1 MDFYDYIFQYDLEI
15 ENKIMKRLDKFL
27 KLVNIL
33 KNENPLNIS
42 NSGDFKYNHITNI
55 FEEIKTSNKFKN
67 KLFANKKKN
76 LLLRMNNKT
85 KVNSKYYIYAKNMNQ
100 NNCKMDIIEVKNN
113 LIKKD
118 DSLNSSSDNDNK
130 NNHNKKEKINNFC
143 EIFNQKKISQCNNDN
158 EESIENENIKMLKS
172 DTIKILCDM
181 IKQNVKNIYKKKLN
195 EIIIK
200 NQNNRNNKD
209 KDSIEISF
217 NKSKEIK
224 NNNYVKIDLSRKEEK
239 ERKLHSNHSS
249 EKNNFMKYLL
259 NNKKNNQI
267 NKDLRNSATNNNG
280 NNLKI
285 KVCSDIIL
293 NLNNLNN
300 GNTLNNLLI
309 VNKKVKSVK
318 NDNYNHNMK
327 IKKRNQEN
335 EEQKEIMDY
344 THKNSFFSI
353 NNNNNNNLNISKN
366 TEKEEDNEA
375 KLYDQTLKK
384 LNVRNMQRIHIKNVK
399 LKENQTGY
407 NLTNFRKKQVSNLE
421 NININNNNN
430 NNKNL
435 SKKNKQK
442 NMNFASPS
450 DFIIDGKTINKLKFK
465 LGKNYISPNRKITDK
480 SSRRN
485 KNLENS
491 KEKDNSTISL
501 FDNKTRDNLTN
512 EVKFNSVRKKKLSD
526 KISCNE
532 GSAISREKKINENI
546 KEKNFPIRNYKT
558 NFNLNNINLNN
569 INNGNEINI
578 NYNVDNNNNDKINFP
593 RKELEEENYFIINR
607 NIKVKKSLSKEAAS
621 QPQLPWGFSNSNT
634 NTIMNKSNNKG
645 NIGNIY
651 LNHMLQA
658 EKKNNANYI
667 NNINNNNFENN
678 LKNEINI
685 NKNNN
690 IYKDIIIKNKKGL
703 NYQYF
708 YEQKQEKSAK
718 NRKLRNNF
726 RKNDGYHDTIDNK
739 GGEKSNYKGAKIKG
753 KKRILSTRVHIHGI
767 KSSKNF
773 NDI

>member
-1 MDFYDYIFQYDLEI
+1 MDFYDSIFQYDLEI
-15 ENKIMKRLDKFL
+15 ENKITKRLDKFL
-27 KLVNIL
+27 KLINTL

-42 NSGDFKYNHITNI
+42 HTGDFKYNHITNI
-55 FEEIKTSNKFKN
+55 FEEIKSSTKFKN

-100 NNCKMDIIEVKNN
+100 NNCKMDIIEVKHN
-113 LIKKD
+113 LLKKD
-118 DSLNSSSDNDNK
+118 DSLSSSSDNDQ
-130 NNHNKKEKINNFC
+130 KEKICNFC
-143 EIFNQKKISQCNNDN
+143 ETFNQKNILICNTEQ
-158 EESIENENIKMLKS
+158 EEQIEKEDLKVLKS
-172 DTIKILCDM
+172 DTIKIICDM
-181 IKQNVKNIYKKKLN
+181 IKQDVKNIYKKKLN

-200 NQNNRNNKD
+200 NQNMNNKD

-224 NNNYVKIDLSRKEEK
+224 NNNYVKIDLAKKEEK

-259 NNKKNNQI
+259 NNKKNQV

-285 KVCSDIIL
+285 KVCNDIIL

-327 IKKRNQEN
+327 IKKRNQE
-335 EEQKEIMDY
+335 EKKDIMDY

-366 TEKEEDNEA
+366 TERGEDNGG
-375 KLYDQTLKK
+375 KVYDQTLKK
-384 LNVRNMQRIHIKNVK
+384 LPVRNMQRIHIKNVK

-407 NLTNFRKKQVSNLE
+407 NLTNFRKKQISNLE
-421 NININNNNN
+421 NININNN
-430 NNKNL
+430 KNFP
-435 SKKNKQK
+435 KKNKQK

-450 DFIIDGKTINKLKFK
+450 DFIIDGQTINKLKFK
-465 LGKNYISPNRKITDK
+465 LGKNYISPNRKITEK
-480 SSRRN
+480 SMRRN

-491 KEKDNSTISL
+491 KEKDNSSISL
-501 FDNKTRDNLTN
+501 FDNKTKDNLTN
-512 EVKFNSVRKKKLSD
+512 EIKFNSVRKKKISD
-526 KISCNE
+526 KMNVNE
-532 GSAISREKKINENI
+532 RSQFSREQDIIENI
-546 KEKNFPIRNYKT
+546 NDNNFLIRNYKT
-558 NFNLNNINLNN
+558 NFNLNNININN
-569 INNGNEINI
+569 INNGNEISIKHNI
-578 NYNVDNNNNDKINFP
+578 DNNKINFP
-593 RKELEEENYFIINR
+593 RKESEIDNYFIINR
-607 NIKVKKSLSKEAAS
+607 NIKVKNSLSKEAGS

-651 LNHMLQA
+651 LNHIVQA
-658 EKKNNANYI
+658 EKKNNSNY
-667 NNINNNNFENN
+667 NFEKN
-678 LKNEINI
+678 LKNEISL
-685 NKNNN
+685 NKNN

-726 RKNDGYHDTIDNK
+726 RKNDGYHDTIDKK

>member
-1 MDFYDYIFQYDLEI
+1 MDFYDSIFQYDLEI
-15 ENKIMKRLDKFL
+15 ENKITKRLDKFL
-27 KLVNIL
+27 KLVNTL

-100 NNCKMDIIEVKNN
+100 NNCKMDIIEVKHN
-113 LIKKD
+113 LLKKD
-118 DSLNSSSDNDNK
+118 DSLSSSSDNDQ
-130 NNHNKKEKINNFC
+130 KEKICNFC
-143 EIFNQKKISQCNNDN
+143 ETFNQKNILICNTEQEEQIEKENLKI
-158 EESIENENIKMLKS
+158 LKS
-172 DTIKILCDM
+172 DTIKIICDM
-181 IKQNVKNIYKKKLN
+181 IKQDVKNIYKKKLN

-200 NQNNRNNKD
+200 NQNMNNKD

-224 NNNYVKIDLSRKEEK
+224 NNNYVKIDLAKKEEK

-259 NNKKNNQI
+259 NNKKNQV

-285 KVCSDIIL
+285 KVCNDIIL

-327 IKKRNQEN
+327 IKKRNQE
-335 EEQKEIMDY
+335 EKKDIMDY

-353 NNNNNNNLNISKN
+353 NNNNNNLNISKN
-366 TEKEEDNEA
+366 TERGEDNGG
-375 KLYDQTLKK
+375 KVYDQTLKK
-384 LNVRNMQRIHIKNVK
+384 LPVRNMQRIHIKNVK

-407 NLTNFRKKQVSNLE
+407 NLTNFRKKQISNLE
-421 NININNNNN
+421 NININNN
-430 NNKNL
+430 KNFP
-435 SKKNKQK
+435 KKNKQK

-450 DFIIDGKTINKLKFK
+450 DFIIDGQTINKLKFK
-465 LGKNYISPNRKITDK
+465 LGKNYISPNRKITEK
-480 SSRRN
+480 SMRRN

-491 KEKDNSTISL
+491 KEKDNSSISL
-501 FDNKTRDNLTN
+501 FDNKTKDNLTN
-512 EVKFNSVRKKKLSD
+512 EIKFNSVRKKKISD
-526 KISCNE
+526 KMNVNE
-532 GSAISREKKINENI
+532 RSQFSREQDIIENI
-546 KEKNFPIRNYKT
+546 NDNNFLIRNYKT
-558 NFNLNNINLNN
+558 NFNLNNININN
-569 INNGNEINI
+569 INNGNEISIKHNI
-578 NYNVDNNNNDKINFP
+578 DNNKINFP
-593 RKELEEENYFIINR
+593 RKESEIDNYFIINR
-607 NIKVKKSLSKEAAS
+607 NIKVKNSLSKEAGS

-651 LNHMLQA
+651 LNHIVQA
-658 EKKNNANYI
+658 EKKNNSNY
-667 NNINNNNFENN
+667 NFEKN
-678 LKNEINI
+678 LKNEISL
-685 NKNNN
+685 NKNN

>member
-1 MDFYDYIFQYDLEI
+1 MDFYDSIFQYDLEI
-15 ENKIMKRLDKFL
+15 ENKITKRLDKFL
-27 KLVNIL
+27 KLINTL

-42 NSGDFKYNHITNI
+42 HTGDFKYNHITNI
-55 FEEIKTSNKFKN
+55 FEEIKSSTKFKN
-67 KLFANKKKN
+67 KIFANKKKN

-100 NNCKMDIIEVKNN
+100 NNCKMDIIEVKHN
-113 LIKKD
+113 LLKKD
-118 DSLNSSSDNDNK
+118 DSLSSSSDNDQ
-130 NNHNKKEKINNFC
+130 KEKICNFC
-143 EIFNQKKISQCNNDN
+143 ETFNQKNILICNTEQEEQIEKENLKI
-158 EESIENENIKMLKS
+158 LKS
-172 DTIKILCDM
+172 DTIKIICDM
-181 IKQNVKNIYKKKLN
+181 IKQDVKNIYKKKLN

-200 NQNNRNNKD
+200 NQNMNNKD

-224 NNNYVKIDLSRKEEK
+224 NNNYVKIDLAKKEEK

-259 NNKKNNQI
+259 NNKKNQV

-285 KVCSDIIL
+285 KVCNDIIL

-327 IKKRNQEN
+327 IKKRNQE
-335 EEQKEIMDY
+335 EKKDIMDY

-366 TEKEEDNEA
+366 TERGEDNGG
-375 KLYDQTLKK
+375 KVYDQTLKK
-384 LNVRNMQRIHIKNVK
+384 LPVRNMQRIHIKNVK

-407 NLTNFRKKQVSNLE
+407 NLTNFRKKQISNLE
-421 NININNNNN
+421 NININNN
-430 NNKNL
+430 KNFP
-435 SKKNKQK
+435 KKNKQK

-450 DFIIDGKTINKLKFK
+450 DFIIDGQTINKLKFK
-465 LGKNYISPNRKITDK
+465 LGKNYISPNRKITEK
-480 SSRRN
+480 SMRRN

-491 KEKDNSTISL
+491 KEKDNSSISL
-501 FDNKTRDNLTN
+501 FDNKTKDNLTN
-512 EVKFNSVRKKKLSD
+512 EIKFNSVRKKKISD
-526 KISCNE
+526 KMNVNE
-532 GSAISREKKINENI
+532 RSQFSREQDIIENI
-546 KEKNFPIRNYKT
+546 NDNNFLIRNYKT
-558 NFNLNNINLNN
+558 NFNLNNININN
-569 INNGNEINI
+569 INNGNEISIKHNI
-578 NYNVDNNNNDKINFP
+578 DNNKINFP
-593 RKELEEENYFIINR
+593 RKESEIDNYFIINR
-607 NIKVKKSLSKEAAS
+607 NIKVKNSLSKEAGS

-651 LNHMLQA
+651 LNHIVQA
-658 EKKNNANYI
+658 EKKNNSNY
-667 NNINNNNFENN
+667 NFEKN
-678 LKNEINI
+678 LKNEISL
-685 NKNNN
+685 NKNN

>member
-1 MDFYDYIFQYDLEI
+1 MDFYDSIFQYDLEI
-15 ENKIMKRLDKFL
+15 ENKITKRLDKFL
-27 KLVNIL
+27 KLINTL

-42 NSGDFKYNHITNI
+42 HTGDFKYNHITNI
-55 FEEIKTSNKFKN
+55 FEEIKSSTKFKN

-100 NNCKMDIIEVKNN
+100 NNCKMDIIEVKHN
-113 LIKKD
+113 LLKKD
-118 DSLNSSSDNDNK
+118 DSLSSSSDNDQ
-130 NNHNKKEKINNFC
+130 KEKICNFC
-143 EIFNQKKISQCNNDN
+143 ETFNQKNILICNTEQEEQIEKENLKI
-158 EESIENENIKMLKS
+158 LKS
-172 DTIKILCDM
+172 DTIKIICDM
-181 IKQNVKNIYKKKLN
+181 IKQDVKNIYKKKLN

-200 NQNNRNNKD
+200 NQNMNNKD

-224 NNNYVKIDLSRKEEK
+224 NNNYVKIDLAKKEEK

-259 NNKKNNQI
+259 NNKKNQV

-285 KVCSDIIL
+285 KVCNDIIL

-327 IKKRNQEN
+327 IKKRNQE
-335 EEQKEIMDY
+335 EKKDIMDY

-366 TEKEEDNEA
+366 TERGEDNGG
-375 KLYDQTLKK
+375 KVYDQTLKK
-384 LNVRNMQRIHIKNVK
+384 LPVRNMQRIHIKNVK

-407 NLTNFRKKQVSNLE
+407 NLTNFRKKQISNLE
-421 NININNNNN
+421 NININNN
-430 NNKNL
+430 KNFP
-435 SKKNKQK
+435 KKNKQK

-450 DFIIDGKTINKLKFK
+450 DFIIDGQTINKLKFK
-465 LGKNYISPNRKITDK
+465 LGKNYISPNRKITEK
-480 SSRRN
+480 SMRRN

-491 KEKDNSTISL
+491 KEKDNSSISL
-501 FDNKTRDNLTN
+501 FDNKTKDNITN
-512 EVKFNSVRKKKLSD
+512 EIKFNSVRKKKISD
-526 KISCNE
+526 KMNVNE
-532 GSAISREKKINENI
+532 RSQFSREQDIIENI
-546 KEKNFPIRNYKT
+546 NDNNFLIRNYKT
-558 NFNLNNINLNN
+558 NFNLNNININN
-569 INNGNEINI
+569 INNGNEISIKHNI
-578 NYNVDNNNNDKINFP
+578 DNNKINFP
-593 RKELEEENYFIINR
+593 RKESEIDNYFIINR
-607 NIKVKKSLSKEAAS
+607 NIKVKNSLSKEAGS

-651 LNHMLQA
+651 LNHIVQA
-658 EKKNNANYI
+658 EKKNNSNY
-667 NNINNNNFENN
+667 NFEKN
-678 LKNEINI
+678 LKNEISL
-685 NKNNN
+685 NKNN

>member
-1 MDFYDYIFQYDLEI
+1 MDFYDSIFQYDLEI
-15 ENKIMKRLDKFL
+15 ENKITKRLDKFL
-27 KLVNIL
+27 KLINTL

-42 NSGDFKYNHITNI
+42 HTGDFKYNHITNI
-55 FEEIKTSNKFKN
+55 FEEIKSSTKFKN

-100 NNCKMDIIEVKNN
+100 NNCKMDIIEVKHN
-113 LIKKD
+113 LLKKD
-118 DSLNSSSDNDNK
+118 DSLSSSSDNDQ
-130 NNHNKKEKINNFC
+130 KEKICNFC
-143 EIFNQKKISQCNNDN
+143 ETFNQKNILICNTEQEEQIEKENLKI
-158 EESIENENIKMLKS
+158 LKS
-172 DTIKILCDM
+172 DTIKIICDM
-181 IKQNVKNIYKKKLN
+181 IKQDVKNIYKKKLN

-200 NQNNRNNKD
+200 NQNMNNKD

-224 NNNYVKIDLSRKEEK
+224 NNNYVKIDLAKKEEK

-259 NNKKNNQI
+259 NNKKNQV

-285 KVCSDIIL
+285 KVCNDIIL

-327 IKKRNQEN
+327 IKKRNQE
-335 EEQKEIMDY
+335 EKKDIMDY

-366 TEKEEDNEA
+366 TERGEDNGG
-375 KLYDQTLKK
+375 KVYDQTLKK
-384 LNVRNMQRIHIKNVK
+384 LPVRNMQRIHIKNVK

-407 NLTNFRKKQVSNLE
+407 NLTNFRKKQISNLE
-421 NININNNNN
+421 NINVN
-430 NNKNL
+430 NNKNFA
-435 SKKNKQK
+435 KKNKQK

-450 DFIIDGKTINKLKFK
+450 DFIIDGQTINKLKFK
-465 LGKNYISPNRKITDK
+465 LGKNYISPNRKITEK
-480 SSRRN
+480 SMRRN

-491 KEKDNSTISL
+491 KEKDNSSISL
-501 FDNKTRDNLTN
+501 FDNKTKDNLTN
-512 EVKFNSVRKKKLSD
+512 EIKFNSVRKKKISD
-526 KISCNE
+526 KMNVNE
-532 GSAISREKKINENI
+532 RSQFSREQDIIENI
-546 KEKNFPIRNYKT
+546 NDNNFLIRNYKT
-558 NFNLNNINLNN
+558 NFNLNNININN
-569 INNGNEINI
+569 INNGNEISIKHNI
-578 NYNVDNNNNDKINFP
+578 DNNKINFP
-593 RKELEEENYFIINR
+593 RKESEIDNYFIINR
-607 NIKVKKSLSKEAAS
+607 NIKVKNSLSKEAGS

-651 LNHMLQA
+651 LNHIVQA
-658 EKKNNANYI
+658 EKKNNSNY
-667 NNINNNNFENN
+667 NFEKN
-678 LKNEINI
+678 LKNEISL
-685 NKNNN
+685 NKNN

>member
-1 MDFYDYIFQYDLEI
+1 MDFYDSIFQYDLEI
-15 ENKIMKRLDKFL
+15 ENKITKRLDKFL
-27 KLVNIL
+27 KLINTL

-42 NSGDFKYNHITNI
+42 HTGDFKYNHITNI
-55 FEEIKTSNKFKN
+55 FEEIKSSTKFKN

-100 NNCKMDIIEVKNN
+100 NNCKMDIIEVKHN
-113 LIKKD
+113 LLKKD
-118 DSLNSSSDNDNK
+118 DSLSSSSDNDQ
-130 NNHNKKEKINNFC
+130 KEKICNFC
-143 EIFNQKKISQCNNDN
+143 ETFNQKNILICNTEQEEQIEKENLKI
-158 EESIENENIKMLKS
+158 LKS
-172 DTIKILCDM
+172 DTIKIICDM
-181 IKQNVKNIYKKKLN
+181 IKQDVKNIYKKKLN

-200 NQNNRNNKD
+200 NQNMNNKD

-224 NNNYVKIDLSRKEEK
+224 NNNYVKIDLAKKEEK

-259 NNKKNNQI
+259 NNKKNQV

-285 KVCSDIIL
+285 KVCNDIIL

-327 IKKRNQEN
+327 IKKRNQE
-335 EEQKEIMDY
+335 EKKDIMDY

-366 TEKEEDNEA
+366 TERGED
-375 KLYDQTLKK
+375 KGGKVYDQTLKK
-384 LNVRNMQRIHIKNVK
+384 LPVRNMQRIHIKNVK

-407 NLTNFRKKQVSNLE
+407 NLTNFRKKQISNLE
-421 NININNNNN
+421 NINVN
-430 NNKNL
+430 NNKNFA
-435 SKKNKQK
+435 KKNKQK

-450 DFIIDGKTINKLKFK
+450 DFIIDGQTINKLKFK
-465 LGKNYISPNRKITDK
+465 LGKNYISPNRKITEK
-480 SSRRN
+480 SMRRN

-491 KEKDNSTISL
+491 KEKDNSSISL
-501 FDNKTRDNLTN
+501 FDNKTKDNLTN
-512 EVKFNSVRKKKLSD
+512 EIKFNSVRKKKISD
-526 KISCNE
+526 KMNVNE
-532 GSAISREKKINENI
+532 RSQFSREQDIIENI
-546 KEKNFPIRNYKT
+546 NDNNFLIRNYKT
-558 NFNLNNINLNN
+558 NFNLNNININN
-569 INNGNEINI
+569 INNGNEISIKHNI
-578 NYNVDNNNNDKINFP
+578 DNNKINFP
-593 RKELEEENYFIINR
+593 RKESEIDNYFIINR
-607 NIKVKKSLSKEAAS
+607 NIKVKNSLSKEAGS

-651 LNHMLQA
+651 LNHIVQA
-658 EKKNNANYI
+658 EKKNNSNY
-667 NNINNNNFENN
+667 NFEKN
-678 LKNEINI
+678 LKNEISL
-685 NKNNN
+685 NKNN

-739 GGEKSNYKGAKIKG
+739 GGEKSNYKVAKIKG

>member
-1 MDFYDYIFQYDLEI
+1 MDFYDSIFQYDLEI
-15 ENKIMKRLDKFL
+15 ENKITKRLDKFL
-27 KLVNIL
+27 KLINTL

-42 NSGDFKYNHITNI
+42 HTGDFKYNHITNI
-55 FEEIKTSNKFKN
+55 FEEIKSSTKFKN

-100 NNCKMDIIEVKNN
+100 NNCKMDIIEVKHN
-113 LIKKD
+113 LLKKD
-118 DSLNSSSDNDNK
+118 DSLSSSSDNDQ
-130 NNHNKKEKINNFC
+130 KEKICNFC
-143 EIFNQKKISQCNNDN
+143 ETFNQKNILICNTEQEEQIEKENLKI
-158 EESIENENIKMLKS
+158 LKS
-172 DTIKILCDM
+172 DTIKIICDM
-181 IKQNVKNIYKKKLN
+181 IKQDVKNIYKKKLN

-200 NQNNRNNKD
+200 NQNMNNKD

-224 NNNYVKIDLSRKEEK
+224 NNNYVKIDLAKKEEK

-259 NNKKNNQI
+259 NNKKNQV

-285 KVCSDIIL
+285 KVCNDIIL

-327 IKKRNQEN
+327 IKKRNQE
-335 EEQKEIMDY
+335 EKKDIMDY

-366 TEKEEDNEA
+366 TERGEDNGG
-375 KLYDQTLKK
+375 KVYDQTLKK
-384 LNVRNMQRIHIKNVK
+384 LPVRNMQRIHIKNVK

-407 NLTNFRKKQVSNLE
+407 NLTNFRKKQISNLE
-421 NININNNNN
+421 NINVN
-430 NNKNL
+430 NNKNFA
-435 SKKNKQK
+435 KKNKQK

-450 DFIIDGKTINKLKFK
+450 DFIIDGQTINKLKFK
-465 LGKNYISPNRKITDK
+465 LGKNYISPNRKITEK
-480 SSRRN
+480 SMRRN

-491 KEKDNSTISL
+491 KEKDNSSISL
-501 FDNKTRDNLTN
+501 FDNKTKDNLTN
-512 EVKFNSVRKKKLSD
+512 EIKFNSVRKKKISD
-526 KISCNE
+526 KMNVNE
-532 GSAISREKKINENI
+532 RSQFSREQDIIENI
-546 KEKNFPIRNYKT
+546 NDNNFLIRNYKT
-558 NFNLNNINLNN
+558 NFNLNNININN
-569 INNGNEINI
+569 INNGNEISIKHNI
-578 NYNVDNNNNDKINFP
+578 DNNKINFP
-593 RKELEEENYFIINR
+593 RKESEIDNYFIINR
-607 NIKVKKSLSKEAAS
+607 NIKVKNSLSKEAGS

-651 LNHMLQA
+651 LNHMVQA
-658 EKKNNANYI
+658 EKKNNSNY
-667 NNINNNNFENN
+667 NFEKN
-678 LKNEINI
+678 LKNEISL
-685 NKNNN
+685 NKNN